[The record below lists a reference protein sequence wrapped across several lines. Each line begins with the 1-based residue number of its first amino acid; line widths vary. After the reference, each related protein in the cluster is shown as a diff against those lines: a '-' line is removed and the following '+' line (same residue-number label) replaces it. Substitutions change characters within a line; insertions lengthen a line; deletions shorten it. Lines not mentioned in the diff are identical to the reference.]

1 MFDLTG
7 KVALVAGGAGY
18 LGAPICQKLSEQG
31 AAVIVADIDLER
43 TKAKVESISAAVP
56 EARVKGLFLDISDEK
71 SIKTLTAQIIKEFGG
86 LHILVNTTCSAVGKS
101 VEEINTEEF
110 DSTLHTNLTGSF
122 NLARESADVMT
133 QGGSIIFFSSMYGR
147 VSPDPRIYSLP
158 MKPNP
163 IEYGVAKAGLEQ
175 MVRYLAVYW
184 APRNIR
190 VNAVCP
196 GPFSNPDL
204 KEYAENPEFKDFLK
218 RLAEKVPLGRIG
230 RKEETAGPVIFLAS
244 DEASYVTGQIL
255 VVDGGWTI
263 W

>member
-31 AAVIVADIDLER
+31 AAVIIADINPER
-43 TKAKVESISAAVP
+43 TKEAVERISVAIP
-56 EARVKGLFLDISDEK
+56 GARVKGFFLNIADET
-71 SIKTLTAQIIKEFGG
+71 SIKTLVGQIINEFGG
-86 LHILVNTTCSAVGKS
+86 LHILVNTTCSACGKL
-101 VEEINTEEF
+101 VEEITTEEF
-110 DSTLHTNLTGSF
+110 DATLHTNLTGSF
-122 NLARESADVMT
+122 NLARESAGAMT
-133 QGGSIIFFSSMYGR
+133 QGGSIVFFSSIYGR
-147 VSPDPRIYSLP
+147 VSPDPRIYFPP

-184 APRNIR
+184 APKNIR

-196 GPFSNPDL
+196 GPFSNKDL
-204 KEYAENPEFKDFLK
+204 KEYAENPEFKNFEK

-230 RKEETAGPVIFLAS
+230 RKEEVTGPVIFLAS

-255 VVDGGWTI
+255 VVDGGWMA

>member
-18 LGAPICQKLSEQG
+18 LGVPICRKLSEQG

-43 TKAKVESISAAVP
+43 TKDKVESLSAAIP
-56 EARVKGLFLDISDEK
+56 GARVKGFLLDISDEK
-71 SIKTLTAQIIKEFGG
+71 SINTLIAQIIKEFGG
-86 LHILVNTTCSAVGKS
+86 LHILVNVAYSACGKL

-110 DSTLHTNLTGSF
+110 DSALHINLTGSF
-122 NLARESADVMT
+122 NLARESAGVMT

-147 VSPDPRIYSLP
+147 VSPDPRIYFPP

-184 APRNIR
+184 APKNIR

-196 GPFSNPDL
+196 GPFSNQDL
-204 KEYAENPEFKDFLK
+204 KAYAENPEFKGFVK
-218 RLAEKVPLGRIG
+218 RLAERVPLGRIG
-230 RKEETAGPVIFLAS
+230 RKEEIAGPVIFLVS

-255 VVDGGWTI
+255 VVDGGWTA